1 MVTPSKKKKK
11 AGEYFNT
18 QKDKNS
24 RENTSSNES
33 TNPDIKI
40 NLDACFQQ
48 QNDKCISNP
57 STSAEW
63 QRQCRKRK
71 ELAENLEDKDKKLA
85 TDAARKVR
93 ERKMETEQKK
103 LDQKQ
108 HNAEAMRKS
117 RIEEN
122 EEEKQ
127 KRQQTDAEAKRRSRI
142 EENEEEKQKR
152 QQTDAEAKRRSGI
165 EENEEEKKKR
175 QQPNAEVMKRTGTE
189 EKVKKQ
195 TSQQSIEF
203 PPDIDDHIMEKC
215 LQNFID
221 ETSNQGLEIVE
232 CAVCAEGTNEF
243 EKFDIDDLPGSDILR
258 FRSLDD
264 INNDND
270 GILDKYMFLGLILS
284 QGGIDEEGLIHCCL
298 LCINYLRKN
307 KLTPLSIANRFQIG
321 KTPDILKD
329 LTLPEKLLI
338 ALYRPKMY
346 STKLRSYAGPGTA
359 QRGYKGNAITFPQ
372 DVVKIAETLR
382 SNTEIL
388 LDHIK
393 VAFLSLVSVT
403 G

>member
-1 MVTPSKKKKK
+1 
-11 AGEYFNT
+11 
-18 QKDKNS
+18 
-24 RENTSSNES
+24 
-33 TNPDIKI
+33 
-40 NLDACFQQ
+40 
-48 QNDKCISNP
+48 
-57 STSAEW
+57 
-63 QRQCRKRK
+63 
-71 ELAENLEDKDKKLA
+71 
-85 TDAARKVR
+85 
-93 ERKMETEQKK
+93 
-103 LDQKQ
+103 
-108 HNAEAMRKS
+108 
-117 RIEEN
+117 
-122 EEEKQ
+122 
-127 KRQQTDAEAKRRSRI
+127 
-142 EENEEEKQKR
+142 
-152 QQTDAEAKRRSGI
+152 
-165 EENEEEKKKR
+165 
-175 QQPNAEVMKRTGTE
+175 MKRTGTE